1 MTFAK
6 EDLIEALR
14 RRYDYYSAASVFEIA
29 RQRAGL
35 DDKTAFDTSELR
47 AFRSA
52 LEAVGDRVTTVLAQ
66 LDGWLDG
73 PAPAP
78 PAPAAPTAVAP
89 EKTPARVEKAVE
101 KAAERADKSDR
112 VERPEKSDK
121 VDKTDKKGKAKSGGA
136 PVETTIVVTG
146 VPAKEGEQVLVC
158 GEGEDLGDW
167 EPELARPMSKK
178 GDEWSTT
185 LKLAADAEL
194 SFKFLR
200 RTAAGEVIWED
211 GEDRHVMAKP
221 RVEAKWGVTG
231 PSLS

>member
-14 RRYDYYSAASVFEIA
+14 LRYDYYSAASVFEIA

-35 DDKTAFDTSELR
+35 DDKAAFDTTELR

-73 PAPAP
+73 PAPA
-78 PAPAAPTAVAP
+78 APAAPAAVAP
-89 EKTPARVEKAVE
+89 EKTPARVEKPAEKSAAEKPVEKPVEKPAE
-101 KAAERADKSDR
+101 KAADKG
-112 VERPEKSDK
+112 
-121 VDKTDKKGKAKSGGA
+121 DKKGKGKATA
-136 PVETTIVVTG
+136 ALETTIVLTG
-146 VPAKEGEQVLVC
+146 VPAGEGEQVLVC

-167 EPELARPMSKK
+167 DPERARAMAKK

-185 LKLAADAEL
+185 LKLTADAEL
-194 SFKFLR
+194 AFKFLR

-211 GEDRHVMAKP
+211 GEDRHVAAKP
-221 RVEAKWGVTG
+221 RVDATWRTG
-231 PSLS
+231 EPAR